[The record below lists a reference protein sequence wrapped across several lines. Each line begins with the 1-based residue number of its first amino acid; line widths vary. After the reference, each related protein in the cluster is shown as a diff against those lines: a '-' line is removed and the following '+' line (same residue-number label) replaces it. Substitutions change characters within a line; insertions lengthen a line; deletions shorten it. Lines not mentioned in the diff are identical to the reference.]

1 MTVESAVDGVQT
13 LAVQVS
19 YDDGA
24 TWQPAGLRR
33 SGGGWS
39 ATVTHP
45 AGTGHVALRA
55 QATDG
60 RGSTVQQTII
70 RAYHFG

>member
-1 MTVESAVDGVQT
+1 VEGGANGVRK

-24 TWQPAGLRR
+24 TWQAALVKG
-33 SGGGWS
+33 SGSQW
-39 ATVTHP
+39 ALTVLHP
-45 AGTGHVALRA
+45 PGAGHVSLRA

-60 RGSTVQQTII
+60 RGNTVTQTII
-70 RAYHFG
+70 RAYHIG